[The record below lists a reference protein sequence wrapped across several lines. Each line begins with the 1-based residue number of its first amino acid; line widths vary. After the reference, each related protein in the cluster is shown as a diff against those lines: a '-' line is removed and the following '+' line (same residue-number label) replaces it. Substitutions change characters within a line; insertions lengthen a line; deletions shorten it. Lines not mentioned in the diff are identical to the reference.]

1 MWTRYLD
8 SRLDNFI
15 CGRCNLISWLYPDW
29 TWLISPWKH
38 VADYLIA
45 TVTAVTGRYIVSILQ
60 LRETNTGSLEQWRT
74 SADATACQLLENTN
88 AITTIV

>member
-1 MWTRYLD
+1 MQTRYLD

-29 TWLISPWKH
+29 TWLISLWKH
-38 VADYLIA
+38 GADQLIA
-45 TVTAVTGRYIVSILQ
+45 TVTGRHIVTTLLQ